1 MEASAMRFLTRF
13 VLAAAMVL
21 TLAAPLAADGIR
33 IRVTP
38 PDQTQLLQTQ
48 RVDLRVEA
56 TPTSPG
62 GTVST
67 LSVLIDGTD
76 VTSQGVL
83 TSTGGSLAWTL
94 RGTSFGQTGPRQID
108 GTATGTLGS
117 DPISG
122 QGRSVITV
130 RAMATQVGTTPVKAK
145 NVILFIG
152 DGMGVAHRTG
162 ARVLAKGY
170 TAGHANGMLAM
181 DQLAYNGLHLT
192 SSLDSLVTDSAAGAH
207 ALSTGTK
214 TNNGMEGVFPDN
226 TPAEDD
232 NPNVE
237 NLPEFLFRNLGKVT
251 GIVTDAVLTDAT
263 PGAFLAHTQ
272 NRSNGTMIA
281 SQYFDNRNKTGLK
294 VLLGGGGFYFLPQST
309 PGSRRTDNRN
319 VLNDFKGDGWAYVD
333 SDTALRAYTPGPSA
347 RLLGLFNL
355 DYMNTALDKLQQGDP
370 GVVANYPDQPF
381 LRGMTAKAIQ
391 VLSQY
396 PDGFFLVVEGAHI
409 DHQSHRMDPER
420 TLYDVIQLDLAVQH
434 ALDFAKY
441 DGQTLVLVTADH
453 ETGGLALPGVGRPE
467 KAGTRDFVK
476 TYAYGAPGNDPAV
489 LNFTDYTIGPHLY
502 PASPSPQHKL
512 IVSFGAAPDHFEDW
526 NVNLLPRN
534 SSATEGSGVDPVVVS
549 GGIAVAN
556 PADPKQFTPGALRL
570 TGVLENGEAGGDA
583 VLGAAHTM
591 TDVPVSAFGP
601 GSSQFARVLD
611 NTEAFFEIVNAF
623 LGTYPV
629 PTIY

>member
-1 MEASAMRFLTRF
+1 MRSSTRF
-13 VLAAAMVL
+13 VLAVLSAL

-56 TPTSPG
+56 TPVSPG
-62 GTVST
+62 GVVSALTV
-67 LSVLIDGTD
+67 LMDDTD
-76 VTSQGVL
+76 ITSQGVL
-83 TSTGGSLAWTL
+83 TSTGPSLAWTL
-94 RGTSFGQTGPRQID
+94 RATSFPQAGPRRID
-108 GTATGTLGS
+108 GMATGTLG
-117 DPISG
+117 DGAISG

-130 RAMATQVGTTPVKAK
+130 RAMAEQVGTSPTRAK

-162 ARVLAKGY
+162 ARILAKGY
-170 TAGHANGMLAM
+170 TAGRANGMLAM
-181 DQLAYNGLHLT
+181 DQFPYNGLQLT
-192 SSLDSLVTDSAAGAH
+192 SSLDSLVTDSAAAAH

-232 NPNVE
+232 NPAVE
-237 NLPEFLFRNLGKVT
+237 NLPEFLFRNFGKVT
-251 GIVTDAVLTDAT
+251 GIVTDAILTDAT

-272 NRSNGTMIA
+272 NRGNGTMIA
-281 SQYFDNRNKTGLK
+281 SQYFDSRNKTGLK
-294 VLLGGGGFYFLPQST
+294 VLLGGGACYFLPQST

-355 DYMNTALDKLQQGDP
+355 DNMNTALDKLEQGDP
-370 GVVANYPDQPF
+370 GIVALYPDQPF

-396 PDGFFLVVEGAHI
+396 PDGFFLMVEGAHI

-420 TLYDVIQLDLAVQH
+420 TLYDVIQLDLAIQH
-434 ALDFAKY
+434 ALYFAMA

-502 PASPSPQHKL
+502 PSSPSPQHKL

-526 NVNLLPRN
+526 RANLLPRN
-534 SSATEGSGVDPVVVS
+534 SSATEGSGVDPTVASSTNGVA
-549 GGIAVAN
+549 IAN
-556 PADPKQFTPGALRL
+556 PADPKQYTPGALRL
-570 TGVLENGEAGGDA
+570 TGVVENGEAGGSA
-583 VLGAAHTM
+583 VLGAVHTM

-611 NTEAFFEIVNAF
+611 NTEAFFEIVNAI

-629 PTIY
+629 PSIY